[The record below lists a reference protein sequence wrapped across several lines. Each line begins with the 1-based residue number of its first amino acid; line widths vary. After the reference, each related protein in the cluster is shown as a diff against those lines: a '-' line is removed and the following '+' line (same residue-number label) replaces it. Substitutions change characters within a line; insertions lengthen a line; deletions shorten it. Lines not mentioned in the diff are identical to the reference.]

1 MNIKEI
7 IKRVVAEICKTD
19 SFTVERPS
27 DPTKGDFACNV
38 AMVLAKNVG
47 KNPRELA
54 EEIVKKLKKDKELA
68 PVIDLE
74 KIEIAGPGFINFW
87 ISDEYLGAEIA
98 SVQDTETR
106 NDVGRSKWMEGK
118 KVLVE
123 YSSPN
128 IAKRFSVG
136 HLRSTIIGQAIF
148 NLYKASGAVVTNDN
162 HLGDWGT
169 QFGMIIAAVEEENL
183 DISKMSIGELEE
195 LYVRFNTRIAENP
208 ELKDKAREAFLRL
221 EQGDTNARK
230 IWQLAIDVSMKE
242 FNEIYKKLGVSF
254 ENMFGESVYEN
265 KMPGI
270 IADLKAKGIA
280 TEGERG
286 AYIIKFEK
294 DGKEYMPPAML
305 LKSDGTTTYLTRDLA
320 TIEKRLFEE
329 KLKSDLYVYEV
340 GSEQKLHFRQV
351 FETARMLWPK
361 ETENVK
367 FVHVA
372 HGLLTLPEG
381 KMSTRKGNTIKL
393 EDLINSAENVAA
405 DVMAKTIEGKV
416 THESLDE
423 LEKTYIR
430 NLTAAETQ
438 EIYKRIAIN
447 AIKYNELRRSPELNY
462 VFRWDEALA
471 MEGNSA
477 PYINY
482 AYVRAKK
489 IVDVRS
495 SIVDK
500 HIVFEG
506 EEKDLARLLMKFAE
520 GEVVEEAAKNF
531 APHLVAGY
539 LFEVAKKFNAF
550 YDHNKVLGSER
561 EVMRLVLVKAVVEI
575 LKKGTELLG
584 IEVVEKM

>member
-7 IKRVVAEICKTD
+7 IKKVVGVVCETQTFI
-19 SFTVERPS
+19 VERPG

-38 AMVLAKNVG
+38 AMVLSKNVG

-54 EEIVKKLKKDKELA
+54 EEIVSKLKNNEELRI
-68 PVIDLE
+68 VVDME

-87 ISDEYLGAEIA
+87 IRDEYLSLAMGMATSDYWGKSEYA
-98 SVQDTETR
+98 
-106 NDVGRSKWMEGK
+106 KGK

-183 DISKMSIGELEE
+183 DISNMSIGELEE
-195 LYVRFNTRIAENP
+195 LYVRFNTRIAENAD
-208 ELKDKAREAFLRL
+208 LKDKAREAFLRL

-230 IWQLAIDVSMKE
+230 IWQLAVDVSMKE
-242 FNEIYKKLGVSF
+242 FEDIYKKLGVSF
-254 ENMFGESVYEN
+254 ENMNGESLYE
-265 KMPGI
+265 KQMPQI
-270 IADLKAKGIA
+270 ISELKDKGIA
-280 TEGERG
+280 SEGERG
-286 AYIIKFEK
+286 AWIIKFEK
-294 DGKEYMPPAML
+294 NGKEYMPPAML

-320 TIEKRLFEE
+320 TVQKRFFDNN
-329 KLKSDLYVYEV
+329 LKSDIYVYEV
-340 GSEQKLHFRQV
+340 GAEQQLHFRQV
-351 FETARMLWPK
+351 FETAKMLWPK
-361 ETENVK
+361 ETEGIK

-393 EDLINSAENVAA
+393 EDLIAKAGDEAREFVKSEEV
-405 DVMAKTIEGKV
+405 DVDRM
-416 THESLDE
+416 
-423 LEKTYIR
+423 
-430 NLTAAETQ
+430 
-438 EIYKRIAIN
+438 AIN

-462 VFRWDEALA
+462 VFRWEEALA

-477 PYINY
+477 PYVNY

-489 IVDVRS
+489 IADQELKNPRTPELE
-495 SIVDK
+495 IL
-500 HIVFEG
+500 FQG
-506 EEKDLARLLMKFAE
+506 EEKDLARFLMKFAE

-531 APHLVAGY
+531 APHLLAGY
-539 LFEVAKKFNAF
+539 LFEVAKRFNAF
-550 YDHNKVLGSER
+550 YDHNKVIGDER
-561 EVMRLVLVKAVVEI
+561 EQSRLVLVRTVAEV
-575 LKKGTELLG
+575 LKRGMCLLG
-584 IEVVEKM
+584 IVVVEKM

>member
-1 MNIKEI
+1 MKVKEI
-7 IKRVVAEICKTD
+7 IEKTIKEVFNTE
-19 SFTVERPS
+19 SFSVDRPS
-27 DPTKGDFACNV
+27 EESRCDFACNV
-38 AMVLAKNVG
+38 AMVLSKTVG

-54 EEIVKKLKKDKELA
+54 EEMVEKLKKDKELA
-68 PVIDLE
+68 LVVDLE
-74 KIEIAGPGFINFW
+74 KIEVAGPGFINFW
-87 ISDEYLGAEIA
+87 VRDEYLGKKISGVSGFRVKPGMTESEIEIGD
-98 SVQDTETR
+98 SD
-106 NDVGRSKWMEGK
+106 WMKGK

-136 HLRSTIIGQAIF
+136 HLRSTIIGQALF
-148 NLYKASGAVVTNDN
+148 NLYKASGASLTNDN

-183 DISKMSIGELEE
+183 DISKMSVGELEE
-195 LYVRFNTRIAENP
+195 LYVRFNTRISDNP
-208 ELKDKAREAFLRL
+208 DLKEKAREAFLRL
-221 EQGDTNARK
+221 EQGDANARK

-254 ENMFGESVYEN
+254 ENMYGESVYEQ
-265 KMPGI
+265 MMLEI
-270 IADLKAKGIA
+270 IEDLKRKGIA

-294 DGKEYMPPAML
+294 NGKEYMPPAML
-305 LKSDGTTTYLTRDLA
+305 VKSDGSTTYMTRDMA
-320 TIEKRLFEE
+320 TIQKRLTE
-329 KLKSDLYVYEV
+329 KKLNADLYIYEV

-351 FETARMLWPK
+351 FETARMLWPN
-361 ETENVK
+361 ETKDVR

-393 EDLINSAENVAA
+393 EDLIAKAGDEARDFVKSEDVDAEK
-405 DVMAKTIEGKV
+405 M
-416 THESLDE
+416 
-423 LEKTYIR
+423 
-430 NLTAAETQ
+430 
-438 EIYKRIAIN
+438 AIN

-462 VFRWDEALA
+462 VFRWEEALA

-489 IVDVRS
+489 IVEKLETEKTQKLK
-495 SIVDK
+495 IL
-500 HIVFEG
+500 FEG
-506 EEKDLARLLMKFAE
+506 EERDLARLLMRFAE
-520 GEVVEEAAKNF
+520 GEIVEDAAKNF

-550 YDHNKVLGSER
+550 YDHNKVLGDSR
-561 EVMRLVLVKAVVEI
+561 EKERLVLVNAVAEGI
-575 LKKGTELLG
+575 KKGMKLLG

>member
-1 MNIKEI
+1 MKVKEI
-7 IKRVVAEICKTD
+7 IEKTIKEVFNTE
-19 SFTVERPS
+19 SFSVDRPS
-27 DPTKGDFACNV
+27 EESRCDFACNV
-38 AMVLAKNVG
+38 AMVLSKTVG

-54 EEIVKKLKKDKELA
+54 EEMVEKLKKDKELA
-68 PVIDLE
+68 LVVDLE
-74 KIEIAGPGFINFW
+74 KIEVAGPGFINFW
-87 ISDEYLGAEIA
+87 VRDEYLGKKISGVSGFRVKPGMTESEIEIGD
-98 SVQDTETR
+98 SD
-106 NDVGRSKWMEGK
+106 WMKGK

-136 HLRSTIIGQAIF
+136 HLRSTIIGQALF
-148 NLYKASGAVVTNDN
+148 NLYKASGASLTNDN

-183 DISKMSIGELEE
+183 DISKMSVGELEE
-195 LYVRFNTRIAENP
+195 LYVRFNTRISDNP
-208 ELKDKAREAFLRL
+208 DLKEKAREAFLRL
-221 EQGDTNARK
+221 EQGDANARK

-254 ENMFGESVYEN
+254 ENMYGESVYEQ
-265 KMPGI
+265 MMLEI
-270 IADLKAKGIA
+270 IEDLKRKGIA

-294 DGKEYMPPAML
+294 NGKEYMPPAML
-305 LKSDGTTTYLTRDLA
+305 VKSDGSTTYMTRDMA
-320 TIEKRLFEE
+320 TIQKRLTE
-329 KLKSDLYVYEV
+329 KKLNADLYIYEV

-351 FETARMLWPK
+351 FETARMLWPN
-361 ETENVK
+361 ETKDVR

-393 EDLINSAENVAA
+393 EDLIAKAGDEARDFVKSEDVDAEK
-405 DVMAKTIEGKV
+405 M
-416 THESLDE
+416 
-423 LEKTYIR
+423 
-430 NLTAAETQ
+430 
-438 EIYKRIAIN
+438 AIN

-462 VFRWDEALA
+462 VFRWEEALA

-489 IVDVRS
+489 IVEKLETEKTQTLK
-495 SIVDK
+495 IL
-500 HIVFEG
+500 FEG
-506 EEKDLARLLMKFAE
+506 EERDLARLLMRFAE
-520 GEVVEEAAKNF
+520 GEIVEDAAKNF

-550 YDHNKVLGSER
+550 YDHNKVLGDSR
-561 EVMRLVLVKAVVEI
+561 EKERLVLVNAVAEGI
-575 LKKGTELLG
+575 KKGMKLLG

>member
-7 IKRVVAEICKTD
+7 IKKVVVEVCEAD

-27 DPTKGDFACNV
+27 DETKGDFSCNV
-38 AMVLAKNVG
+38 AMVLAKSTG
-47 KNPRELA
+47 KNPREFA
-54 EEIVKKLKKDKELA
+54 VEIVEKLKTNKELA
-68 PVIDLE
+68 LVIDLE
-74 KIEIAGPGFINFW
+74 KVEVAGPGFINFW
-87 ISDEYLGAEIA
+87 VRDEYLSLAIGMAGSDYWGKSEFMK
-98 SVQDTETR
+98 R
-106 NDVGRSKWMEGK
+106 K

-136 HLRSTIIGQAIF
+136 HLRSTIIGQALF
-148 NLYKASGAVVTNDN
+148 NLYKASGATVTNDN

-183 DISKMSIGELEE
+183 DISNMSIGELEE

-208 ELKDKAREAFLRL
+208 DLKEKAREAFLRL
-221 EQGDTNARK
+221 EQEDTNARK

-254 ENMFGESVYEN
+254 ENMNGESIYEQE
-265 KMPGI
+265 MLQI
-270 IADLKAKGIA
+270 LADLKEKGIA

-286 AYIIKFEK
+286 ACIVKFEK
-294 DGKEYMPPAML
+294 DSKEYMPLAMVT
-305 LKSDGTTTYLTRDLA
+305 KSDGATTYLMRDLA
-320 TIEKRLFEE
+320 TIQKRLTD
-329 KLKSDLYVYEV
+329 KNLQADLYVYEV
-340 GSEQKLHFRQV
+340 GAEQTLHFRQV
-351 FETARMLWPK
+351 FEIARMLWPE
-361 ETENVK
+361 ETK
-367 FVHVA
+367 GIRFTHVA

-393 EDLINSAENVAA
+393 EDLITKAGDEAREFVKNESV
-405 DVMAKTIEGKV
+405 DVDRM
-416 THESLDE
+416 
-423 LEKTYIR
+423 
-430 NLTAAETQ
+430 
-438 EIYKRIAIN
+438 AIN

-462 VFRWDEALA
+462 VFRWEEALA

-489 IVDVRS
+489 IVDGGS

-500 HIVFEG
+500 QIWFEG
-506 EEKDLARLLMKFAE
+506 EEKELARLLMKFAE
-520 GEVVEEAAKNF
+520 GEVVEEAARNF

-561 EVMRLVLVKAVVEI
+561 EAKRLALVKAVVEI